1 MKLGIICGFNYLNKF
16 MSAIQSY
23 LPNNSTLGHFKTI
36 KVIGGGGFS
45 IVYLAENTKTGEHVV
60 IKEYF
65 PAKLGKRAENLDVVA
80 KTEKTEKYFKQ
91 GRKLFFQ
98 EASVL
103 ASLDHPSIVKVTDF
117 CQAHETIYTAMR
129 YEKGISLQAY
139 IKKKDTNRSEKF
151 LVSIFLPI
159 LDALK
164 AVHEMGLLHLDLKPG
179 NIYLRQGKPPLL
191 LDFGAAHK
199 LMLAAGTR
207 MFPVVSHGFSPPEQS
222 KRNARLGPWSDL
234 YAIGA
239 TIRACIESK
248 PPPSAKERIKKNNMV
263 PAIEAYKDQYSPQ
276 LLNAIDWTMNLEIN
290 KRPQSVDEL
299 SQILSEIRAT
309 LKNKNAA

>member
-1 MKLGIICGFNYLNKF
+1 
-16 MSAIQSY
+16 MSKSQDY
-23 LPNNSTLGHFKTI
+23 LPNNTELDHFKIT

-45 IVYLAENTKTGEHVV
+45 IVYLAEDTDSGEQVV
-60 IKEYF
+60 LKEYF
-65 PAKLGKRAENLDVVA
+65 PAKLGKRADNMDVVA
-80 KTEKTEKYFKQ
+80 KTDKTEKYFKQ

-103 ASLDHPSIVKVTDF
+103 ASLDHPSIVRITGF
-117 CQAHETIYTAMR
+117 AQAHETIYTAMS

-139 IKKKDTNRSEKF
+139 IKKKDSNRSEKF
-151 LVSIFLPI
+151 LISIFLPI
-159 LDALK
+159 LDALNS
-164 AVHEMGLLHLDLKPG
+164 VHEMGLLHLDLKPG

-222 KRNARLGPWSDL
+222 KRNAKLGPWSDL

-239 TIRACIESK
+239 TMRSCLDSK
-248 PPPSAKERIKKNNMV
+248 PPPSAKDRIKKNNMP
-263 PAIEAYKDQYSPQ
+263 PAAAVYKDKYSKRF
-276 LLNAIDWTMNLEIN
+276 LKAIDHSMNLEMD
-290 KRPQSVDEL
+290 KRPQSVKEFMQTLEKARSEL
-299 SQILSEIRAT
+299 
-309 LKNKNAA
+309 N

>member
-1 MKLGIICGFNYLNKF
+1 
-16 MSAIQSY
+16 MSKIQDY
-23 LPNNSTLGHFKTI
+23 LPNNTIVDQFKII

-45 IVYLAENTKTGEHVV
+45 IVYLAEDTRTGHHVV
-60 IKEYF
+60 LKEYF
-65 PAKLGKRAENLDVVA
+65 PAKLGRRAENMDVIA

-103 ASLDHPSIVKVTDF
+103 AALDHPSIVQITGF
-117 CQAHETIYTAMR
+117 CQAHETIYTAMS
-129 YEKGISLQAY
+129 YERGISLQAY
-139 IKKKDTNRSEKF
+139 IKKADTTRSEKF
-151 LVSIFLPI
+151 LISIFLPI
-159 LDALK
+159 LDALDS
-164 AVHEMGLLHLDLKPG
+164 VHEMGLLHLDLKPG

-239 TIRACIESK
+239 TIRACIDSK
-248 PPPSAKERIKKNNMV
+248 PPPSAKERIKNNEMV
-263 PAIEAYKDQYSPQ
+263 PAVTAYEKQYSNR
-276 LLNAIDWTMNLEIN
+276 LLKAIDWAMNLEID
-290 KRPQSVDEL
+290 KRPQSIKDFSQVLRKAKSEL
-299 SQILSEIRAT
+299 T
-309 LKNKNAA
+309 N

>member
-1 MKLGIICGFNYLNKF
+1 
-16 MSAIQSY
+16 MSKIKDY
-23 LPNNSTLGHFKTI
+23 LPDNTLLDHFKTI

-45 IVYLAENTKTGEHVV
+45 IVYLAEDTRTGEHVV
-60 IKEYF
+60 LKEYF
-65 PAKLGKRAENLDVVA
+65 PAKLGRRDENMDVVA
-80 KTEKTEKYFKQ
+80 KTDKTANYFKQ

-103 ASLDHPSIVKVTDF
+103 TALNHPSIVEVIGF

-139 IKKKDTNRSEKF
+139 IKKKGSNRSEKF
-151 LVSIFLPI
+151 LVSVFLPI

-164 AVHEMGLLHLDLKPG
+164 SVHEMGLLHLDLKPG
-179 NIYLRQGKPPLL
+179 NIYLRQGKQPLL

-199 LMLAAGTR
+199 LILAAGSR

-222 KRNARLGPWSDL
+222 KRNAQLGPWSDL

-239 TIRACIESK
+239 TLRACMSSK
-248 PPPSAKERIKKNNMV
+248 PPPSAKERIKKNNME
-263 PAIEAYKDQYSPQ
+263 PATMVFKDQYSHK
-276 LLNAIDWTMNLEIN
+276 LLHAIDTCMALDISE
-290 KRPQSVDEL
+290 RPQSVDDFVTV
-299 SQILSEIRAT
+299 LSEIKAN
-309 LKNKNAA
+309 L

>member
-1 MKLGIICGFNYLNKF
+1 
-16 MSAIQSY
+16 MSKIPDY
-23 LPNNSTLGHFKTI
+23 LPNETILDHFKTI

-45 IVYLAENTKTGEHVV
+45 IVYLAEDTRDGSHVV
-60 IKEYF
+60 LKEYF

-80 KTEKTEKYFKQ
+80 KTEKTAKYFKQ

-103 ASLDHPSIVKVTDF
+103 AALDHPSIVKITGF
-117 CQAHETIYTAMR
+117 CQAHDTIYTAMSYQR
-129 YEKGISLQAY
+129 GISLQAY
-139 IKKKDTNRSEKF
+139 IKKKDSNRSEKF
-151 LVSIFLPI
+151 LISVFLPI

-191 LDFGAAHK
+191 LDFGASHK

-222 KRNARLGPWSDL
+222 KRNANLGPWSDL

-239 TIRACIESK
+239 TIRSCMASK
-248 PPPSAKERIKKNNMV
+248 PPPSAKERIKNKTIMT
-263 PAIEAYKDQYSPQ
+263 PAVDEYEGRYSEK
-276 LLNAIDWTMNLEIN
+276 LLDALDWAMNLEMD
-290 KRPQSVDEL
+290 KRPQNVDDLIFILKEL
-299 SQILSEIRAT
+299 KAE
-309 LKNKNAA
+309 LKN

>member
-1 MKLGIICGFNYLNKF
+1 
-16 MSAIQSY
+16 MSKIQDY
-23 LPNNSTLGHFKTI
+23 LPNNTVLDHFKTL

-45 IVYLAENTKTGEHVV
+45 IVYLAENTQTGEHAVL
-60 IKEYF
+60 KEYF
-65 PAKLGKRAENLDVVA
+65 PAKLGKRAESMDVIA
-80 KTEKTEKYFKQ
+80 KTEKTAQYFKQ

-103 ASLDHPSIVKVTDF
+103 AALDHPSIVKITGF
-117 CQAHETIYTAMR
+117 CQAHETIYTAMN
-129 YEKGISLQAY
+129 YERGISLQAY
-139 IKKKDTNRSEKF
+139 IKKKDSNRSEKF
-151 LVSIFLPI
+151 LISIFVPI

-164 AVHEMGLLHLDLKPG
+164 AVHELGLMHLDLKPG
-179 NIYLRQGKPPLL
+179 NIYLRQNKPPLL

-222 KRNARLGPWSDL
+222 KRNARLGPWSDM

-248 PPPSAKERIKKNNMV
+248 PPPSAKERIKNNNML
-263 PAIEAYKDQYSPQ
+263 PAVKAFQGQYSVE
-276 LLNAIDWTMNLEIN
+276 LLKAIDWAMSLEIN
-290 KRPQSVDEL
+290 TRPQNVDEFL
-299 SQILSEIRAT
+299 QVLMQIKAS
-309 LKNKNAA
+309 LKMRPAA